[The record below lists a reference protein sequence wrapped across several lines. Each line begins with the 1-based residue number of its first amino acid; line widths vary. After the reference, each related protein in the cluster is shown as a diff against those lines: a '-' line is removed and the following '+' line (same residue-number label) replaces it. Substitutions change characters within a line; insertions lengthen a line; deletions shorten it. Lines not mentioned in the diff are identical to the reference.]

1 VYGVVVAD
9 GTVDAAATA
18 VERDRLRS
26 ARKARSRPLG
36 EPRGSVD
43 VSGARRIDDNLV
55 ELSGGEVACGHC
67 GQGLGEVERLGVAL
81 YEGPPTDA
89 GPQIL
94 ADCGRLRRR
103 ARGVPAVLL
112 PVLLDGD
119 LLRGGAR
126 RPPRRGRRPLKGLR
140 RCRSGPS
147 AGAVATAREREGSW
161 SLRSTADTWC
171 ATVFSERTKR
181 PAICALD
188 RPSESA

>member
-1 VYGVVVAD
+1 MTWQGGGGYGDPLTRDPEAVAHDLRERKVTEGAAVGVYGVVVTD
-9 GTVDAAATA
+9 GAVDTAATA

-36 EPRGSVD
+36 ESRGSVD

-94 ADCGRLRRR
+94 ADAADYVDAPVVFRQYCCPSCWT
-103 ARGVPAVLL
+103 AIYSAVVPA
-112 PVLLDGD
+112 DHRD
-119 LLRGGAR
+119 T
-126 RPPRRGRRPLKGLR
+126 
-140 RCRSGPS
+140 
-147 AGAVATAREREGSW
+147 VATR
-161 SLRSTADTWC
+161 
-171 ATVFSERTKR
+171 
-181 PAICALD
+181 
-188 RPSESA
+188 